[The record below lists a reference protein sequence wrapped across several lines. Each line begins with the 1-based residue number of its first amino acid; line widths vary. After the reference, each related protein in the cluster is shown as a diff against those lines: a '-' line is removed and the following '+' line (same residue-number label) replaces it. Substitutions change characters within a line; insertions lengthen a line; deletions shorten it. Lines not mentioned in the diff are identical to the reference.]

1 MNVVKAAFLAIS
13 LVKELEGYSAHRY
26 RDGGDKWTIG
36 YGHLITKE
44 DGDLRVV
51 SKEEAES
58 LLMDDLIEAEA
69 AIDRLVK
76 VDLTQGQKTALISF
90 VFNIG
95 EDQFRSSGTL
105 RVLNQGKYEEAI
117 GRMQMWNKIADPE
130 TGVLEISKGLTNRR
144 KKEAE
149 VWRS

>member
-1 MNVVKAAFLAIS
+1 MKAAFLAIS

-36 YGHLITKE
+36 YGHLITAK
-44 DGDLRVV
+44 DGDLRTVTR
-51 SKEEAES
+51 EEAEA
-58 LLMDDLIEAEA
+58 LLIQDLSDAEE

-76 VDLTQGQKTALISF
+76 VGLTQGQKVALISF

-95 EDQFRSSGTL
+95 EDQFMKSGTL
-105 RVLNQGKYEEAI
+105 RVLNQGKYEEAV
-117 GRMQMWNKIADPE
+117 GRMQMWNKITDPE
-130 TGVLEISKGLTNRR
+130 TGKLEISKGLTNRR